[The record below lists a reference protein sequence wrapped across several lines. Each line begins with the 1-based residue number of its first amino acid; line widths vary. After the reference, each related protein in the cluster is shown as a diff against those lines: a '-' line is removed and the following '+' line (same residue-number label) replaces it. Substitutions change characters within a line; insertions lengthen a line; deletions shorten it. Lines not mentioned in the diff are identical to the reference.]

1 MDNSNY
7 ISVETRSIR
16 LLYLLILI
24 GLTGILMALLSMNIP
39 LFIVITALP
48 LICIGGI
55 LIIKYPQLML
65 FIIFTVNYFIL
76 GLIRYIPIEG
86 ISIIMDILYVIT
98 LILIIVHSALYHNVE
113 WKRCFHILSISSLV
127 WTIYC
132 ILEIMNPSAVL
143 EGWILSRGLII
154 NGLIITLIASLI
166 CTKYKVLKI
175 LLFTFSLFTVLA
187 ILKTLVQKYIGFDTY
202 EIRWLNSGGA
212 TTHLIRS
219 GTRYFSFFTDASN
232 MGSVKNEK

>member
-132 ILEIMNPSAVL
+132 ILEIMTPVL
-143 EGWILSRGLII
+143 
-154 NGLIITLIASLI
+154 
-166 CTKYKVLKI
+166 Y
-175 LLFTFSLFTVLA
+175 
-187 ILKTLVQKYIGFDTY
+187 
-202 EIRWLNSGGA
+202 
-212 TTHLIRS
+212 
-219 GTRYFSFFTDASN
+219 
-232 MGSVKNEK
+232 